1 VIDEDAPDIPEIA
14 EDTAVVTAYGHAYG
28 NTDNGLV
35 MYQAGHSIYGKYP
48 QNITAMRAFF
58 NWSFY
63 AAEIKRRKNALEFGN
78 LEGLPVVDA
87 KVGDELTGVLRLNP
101 IHFDLDKAEIR
112 TGDKPALDSIAAF
125 MQKQPALLLDIRSH
139 TDSRANDNYNL
150 ELSERRV
157 KATIQYLTEKGISS
171 SRITGRGYGETELVN
186 KCGNNSKCTEAGH
199 ERNRRSEF
207 ILAIDCDLY
216 SKQEL

>member
-14 EDTAVVTAYGHAYG
+14 EDTAVVAVYGQAYG
-28 NTDNGLV
+28 NPENGLV
-35 MYQAGHSIYGKYP
+35 MYQAGHSIYGKDP
-48 QNITAMRAFF
+48 QNIAAMRAFF

-78 LEGLPVVDA
+78 LDGLPVVAA

-101 IHFDLDKAEIR
+101 IHFDLDKAKIR
-112 TGDKPALDSIAAF
+112 ISDKPALDSIANF
-125 MQKQPALLLDIRSH
+125 MKNYPALLLDIRSH
-139 TDSRANDNYNL
+139 TDSRANDVYNL
-150 ELSERRV
+150 QLSEKRV
-157 KATIQYLTEKGISS
+157 KATIQYLKEKGILS

-186 KCGNNSKCTEAGH
+186 NCGNNNKCTEARH
-199 ERNRRSEF
+199 EENRRSEF

-216 SKQEL
+216 SQ